1 MDSRTQDFVPPQ
13 TGGAQQPEAEPEAPS
28 PSDKLKLAIRRARLD
43 DAERTKVIAELRGAE
58 TARLEMLRDELLPV
72 AAEIP
77 DDVDLFDIGLVS
89 TERPRLFID
98 MIGFVEMGHDR
109 RTYRFVQDTR
119 HGRVLIAESERLE
132 PIVDAVTDYI
142 ARRLI
147 EREKAL
153 AADGTLEQAARAY
166 AEAQEKIAARHRAQ
180 AAVRAAAKKPGLFGR
195 ALTFIIEILG
205 SALLFALLAVGTYTA
220 WKYLAALAL
229 KHGGG

>member
-1 MDSRTQDFVPPQ
+1 MEGRDFASPP
-13 TGGAQQPEAEPEAPS
+13 TGEGQPADGAR
-28 PSDKLKLAIRRARLD
+28 PSDKLKLAVRRARVD

-58 TARLEMLRDELLPV
+58 ITRLEMLRDEILPV

-77 DDVDLFDIGLVS
+77 ADVDLFDIGLVA

-119 HGRVLIAESERLE
+119 HGRVVIAESERIE
-132 PIVDAVTDYI
+132 PIVDAVSDYI

-153 AADGTLEQAARAY
+153 AADGTLERAARAY
-166 AEAQEKIAARHRAQ
+166 AVAQETMAARREPRAS
-180 AAVRAAAKKPGLFGR
+180 APKPAKKAGPVGR
-195 ALTFIIEILG
+195 
-205 SALLFALLAVGTYTA
+205 LFASLVEVAGSVLLCGLLALGVFAA
-220 WKYLAALAL
+220 WKYAAAFWFAR
-229 KHGGG
+229 HGWR